1 MAFSRKQWVDGY
13 KDGTLITAEELNRI
27 EAGIQEAIQAAAAAL
42 VPVGTVLLY
51 SGWGVP
57 TGWLECDGRE
67 LTRTAYPKLFEALRT
82 VYGGNDGAGT
92 FRLPD
97 LRDRYPMGVSRNR
110 PVGSYGG
117 EASHKLTVD
126 EMPAHQHD
134 VCGTN
139 NIWPSTGLWKTNLNA
154 GNDWHGP
161 GTSGPGELGHL
172 TTKRVGAGQ
181 AHNNLPPYVALYYI
195 IRAE

>member
-27 EAGIQEAIQAAAAAL
+27 EGGIQEAIQAAAAAL
-42 VPVGTVLLY
+42 VPVGTVFLY

-97 LRDRYPMGVSRNR
+97 LRDRYPTGVSRSR

-117 EASHKLTVD
+117 EASHRLTVS
-126 EMPAHQHD
+126 EMPSHSHNVQGTGGVWPTVGVWQSD
-134 VCGTN
+134 VHAGT
-139 NIWPSTGLWKTNLNA
+139 G
-154 GNDWHGP
+154 WHIASG
-161 GTSGPGELGHL
+161 GTDGQIAQV
-172 TTKRVGAGQ
+172 TTAEVGAGQ